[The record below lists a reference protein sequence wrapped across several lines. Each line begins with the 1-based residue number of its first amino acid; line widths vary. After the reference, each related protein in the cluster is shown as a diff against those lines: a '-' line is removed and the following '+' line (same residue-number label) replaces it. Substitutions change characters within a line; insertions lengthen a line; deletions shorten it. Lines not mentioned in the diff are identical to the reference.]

1 MKTIISANQVAS
13 SDPSYSFSWVRL
25 NNLIENDDRPL
36 SMQIYL
42 DHSATTPT
50 RTEAIAAM
58 HRVLT
63 SDWGNPSSIHQW
75 GERSSISIEQARFQ
89 VAALINANPD
99 AIAFTSGG
107 TEANN
112 QAIMGVANLYSTPQ
126 HLIISS
132 VEHSSISAPV
142 RWLETRGWEVTRLP
156 VDRDARVDPHD
167 LASTIRPNTV
177 LVSIIYGQS
186 EVGTIQPIPELAAIC
201 HHHQVYFHTDAVQ
214 TTGRIPIDVQ
224 NLGIDLLS
232 ISSHKLYGPQGAGAL
247 YIRPGLAL
255 VPLLA
260 GGGQEMGWR
269 SGTQAVPQIAGFG
282 VAAELASE
290 ELGVENLRLIGL
302 RDRLFTLLADCP
314 TLIPTGDSTHRLP
327 HHLSFCL
334 QIPRCQTQEAITGKT
349 IVRQLNLAGIGISS
363 GAACSSGKLT
373 PSPILLAMGYSE
385 TEAIGGIRITLGKST
400 IAADIDWTAMALKQI
415 LDRLMPK
422 LVCVS

>member
-1 MKTIISANQVAS
+1 
-13 SDPSYSFSWVRL
+13 
-25 NNLIENDDRPL
+25 
-36 SMQIYL
+36 MQIYL

-58 HRVLT
+58 HRVML

-75 GERSSISIEQARFQ
+75 GERASTAIEQARFQ
-89 VAALINANPD
+89 VAALLNANPD

-112 QAIMGVANLYSTPQ
+112 QAIIGVANLYATPQ

-142 RWLETRGWEVTRLP
+142 QWLESRGWAVTRLP
-156 VDRDARVDPHD
+156 VDRTGRIDPQD
-167 LASTIRPNTV
+167 LKLAIRPNTV
-177 LVSIIYGQS
+177 LVSIIYAQS
-186 EVGTIQPIPELAAIC
+186 EVGTIQPIAELADIC
-201 HHHQVYFHTDAVQ
+201 RQHQVCFHTDAVQ
-214 TTGRIPIDVQ
+214 AAGKISIDVQ
-224 NLGIDLLS
+224 KLGIDLLS

-247 YIRPGLAL
+247 YIRPGLNL
-255 VPLLA
+255 IPLLA

-290 ELGVENLRLIGL
+290 ELALESSRLISL
-302 RDRLFTLLADCP
+302 RDRFFELLADCP
-314 TLIPTGDSTHRLP
+314 ILVPTGDRQHRLP

-334 QIPRCQTQEAITGKT
+334 QPKCHLSEAITGKT

-363 GAACSSGKLT
+363 GAACASGKLT
-373 PSPILLAMGYSE
+373 PSPVLLAMGYSQ
-385 TEAIGGIRITLGKST
+385 TDAVGGIRLTLGKT
-400 IAADIDWTAMALKQI
+400 NTAADIDWTAMVLKQI
-415 LDRLMPK
+415 IDRLIPQ
-422 LVCVS
+422 LVCV

>member
-1 MKTIISANQVAS
+1 
-13 SDPSYSFSWVRL
+13 
-25 NNLIENDDRPL
+25 
-36 SMQIYL
+36 MQIYL

-50 RTEAIAAM
+50 RTESIAEM
-58 HRVLT
+58 HRVLAAE
-63 SDWGNPSSIHQW
+63 WGNPSSIHQW
-75 GERSSISIEQARFQ
+75 GERASIAIEQARFQ

-112 QAIMGVANLYSTPQ
+112 QVIMGVANLFSTPQ

-142 RWLETRGWEVTRLP
+142 RWLETTGWSVTRLP
-156 VDRDARVDPHD
+156 VDRDGRVNPDD
-167 LASTIRPNTV
+167 LASAIRPNTV

-201 HHHQVYFHTDAVQ
+201 QHDRVYFHTDAVQ
-214 TTGRIPIDVQ
+214 AVGRIPIDVQ
-224 NLGIDLLS
+224 KLGIDFLS
-232 ISSHKLYGPQGAGAL
+232 ISSHKLYGPQGTGAL
-247 YIRPGLAL
+247 YIRPGLNL

-282 VAAELASE
+282 VAAELASK
-290 ELGVENLRLIGL
+290 ELESENLRLIGL

-314 TLIPTGDSTHRLP
+314 TLIPTGNLTHRLP

-334 QIPRCQTQEAITGKT
+334 QIPHCQTQEAITGKT

-373 PSPILLAMGYSE
+373 PSPILLAMGYTE
-385 TEAIGGIRITLGKST
+385 TDAVSGIRITLGKST
-400 IAADIDWTAMALKQI
+400 TAADIDWTAMALKQI
-415 LDRLMPK
+415 LDRLLPK
-422 LVCVS
+422 LVCA

>member
-1 MKTIISANQVAS
+1 
-13 SDPSYSFSWVRL
+13 
-25 NNLIENDDRPL
+25 
-36 SMQIYL
+36 MQIYL

-50 RTEAIAAM
+50 RTEAIASM
-58 HRVLT
+58 HKVLT
-63 SDWGNPSSIHQW
+63 TAWGNPSSIHQW
-75 GERSSISIEQARFQ
+75 GERASTAIEQARFQ

-99 AIAFTSGG
+99 AIVFNSGG

-112 QAIMGVANLYSTPQ
+112 QAVMGVANLYSQPQ

-142 RWLETRGWEVTRLP
+142 DWLATKGWAVTRLP
-156 VDRDARVDPHD
+156 VDRLGRVNPRD
-167 LASTIRPNTV
+167 LVAAIQPNTV
-177 LVSIIYGQS
+177 LVSTIYGQS
-186 EVGTIQPIPELAAIC
+186 EVGTIQPIAELAAIC
-201 HHHQVYFHTDAVQ
+201 RERQVYFHTDAVQ
-214 TTGRIPIDVQ
+214 AAGRIPIDVQ

-232 ISSHKLYGPQGAGAL
+232 MSSHKLYGPQGAGAL
-247 YIRPGLAL
+247 YIRPGLDL

-290 ELGVENLRLIGL
+290 ELIAENLRLIGL

-314 TLIPTGDSTHRLP
+314 ILVPTGDRLHRLP

-334 QIPRCQTQEAITGKT
+334 QFPQCDPREAISGKT

-373 PSPILLAMGYSE
+373 PSSVLLAMGYSQ
-385 TEAIGGIRITLGKST
+385 TDAVGGIRLTLGKST
-400 IAADIDWTAMALKQI
+400 TVADIDWTAMALKQI
-415 LDRLMPK
+415 IDRLMPK
-422 LVCVS
+422 LICV

>member
-1 MKTIISANQVAS
+1 
-13 SDPSYSFSWVRL
+13 
-25 NNLIENDDRPL
+25 
-36 SMQIYL
+36 MQIYL

-63 SDWGNPSSIHQW
+63 SEWGNPSSIHQW
-75 GERSSISIEQARFQ
+75 GERSSTSIEQARFQ

-112 QAIMGVANLYSTPQ
+112 QAIMGVANRYDTPQ

-142 RWLETRGWEVTRLP
+142 QWLQNRGWQVTRLP
-156 VDRDARVDPHD
+156 VDRFGRVNPDD
-167 LASTIRPNTV
+167 LAMAIRPNTV
-177 LVSIIYGQS
+177 LVSIIYAQS
-186 EVGTIQPIPELAAIC
+186 EVGTIQPIAELAAIC
-201 HHHQVYFHTDAVQ
+201 QQYQVYFHTDAVQ
-214 TTGRIPIDVQ
+214 AAGRIAIDVQ
-224 NLGIDLLS
+224 MGIDLLS
-232 ISSHKLYGPQGAGAL
+232 ISSHKLYGPQGTGAL
-247 YIRPGLAL
+247 YIRPGLEL

-290 ELGVENLRLIGL
+290 ELAAENLRLIGL
-302 RDRLFTLLADCP
+302 RDRFFDLLSDCP
-314 TLIPTGDSTHRLP
+314 ILMPTGDKIHRLP

-334 QIPRCQTQEAITGKT
+334 AIPSCHSQAPITGKT

-363 GAACSSGKLT
+363 GAACASGKLT
-373 PSPILLAMGYSE
+373 PSPILLAMGYSQ
-385 TEAIGGIRITLGKST
+385 TDAVGGIRLTLGRST
-400 IAADIDWTAMALKQI
+400 TQADIDWTAMVLKQI
-415 LDRLMPK
+415 LERLTPQ
-422 LVCVS
+422 LVCI

>member
-1 MKTIISANQVAS
+1 
-13 SDPSYSFSWVRL
+13 
-25 NNLIENDDRPL
+25 
-36 SMQIYL
+36 MQIYL
-42 DHSATTPT
+42 DHGATTPT
-50 RTEAIAAM
+50 RPEALATM
-58 HRVLT
+58 QQVLG
-63 SDWGNPSSIHQW
+63 SGWGNPSSIHQW
-75 GERSSISIEQARFQ
+75 GERASIALEQARFQ

-112 QAIMGVANLYSTPQ
+112 QAIMGVANLYTTPQ

-142 RWLETRGWEVTRLP
+142 NWLETRGWSVTRLP
-156 VDRDARVDPHD
+156 VDRQGRIEPQD
-167 LASTIRPNTV
+167 LIAAIRPNTV
-177 LVSIIYGQS
+177 LVSVIYAQS
-186 EVGTIQPIPELAAIC
+186 EVGTIQPIAQLAEIC
-201 HHHQVYFHTDAVQ
+201 HQYRVRFHTDAVQ
-214 TTGRIPIDVQ
+214 AVGKIAIDVQ
-224 NLGIDLLS
+224 KSGIDLLS
-232 ISSHKLYGPQGAGAL
+232 MSSHKLYGPQGTGAL
-247 YIRPGLAL
+247 YIRPGLEL

-290 ELGVENLRLIGL
+290 ELIAERVRLIGL
-302 RDRLFTLLADCP
+302 RDRFFSLFVDCP
-314 TLIPTGDSTHRLP
+314 ILVPTGDRLDRLP

-334 QIPRCQTQEAITGKT
+334 QIPRSHSQEAITGKT

-373 PSPILLAMGYSE
+373 PSPILMAMGYSQ
-385 TEAIGGIRITLGKST
+385 TEAVGGIRITLGKST
-400 IAADIDWTAMALKQI
+400 TAADIEWTAMALKQI

-422 LVCVS
+422 LACV

>member
-1 MKTIISANQVAS
+1 MVPLPRHVLKHLRSCSKCLLRDGAILLAS
-13 SDPSYSFSWVRL
+13 TNGESRAS
-25 NNLIENDDRPL
+25 
-36 SMQIYL
+36 
-42 DHSATTPT
+42 
-50 RTEAIAAM
+50 IA
-58 HRVLT
+58 
-63 SDWGNPSSIHQW
+63 
-75 GERSSISIEQARFQ
+75 IEQARFQ

-112 QAIMGVANLYSTPQ
+112 QAIMGVANLYTTPQ

-142 RWLETRGWEVTRLP
+142 NWLETRGWSVTRLP
-156 VDRDARVDPHD
+156 VDRQGRIDPQD
-167 LASTIRPNTV
+167 LVAAIRPNTV
-177 LVSIIYGQS
+177 LVSVIYAQS
-186 EVGTIQPIPELAAIC
+186 EVGTIQSIAKLAEIC
-201 HHHQVYFHTDAVQ
+201 HQYRIYFHTDAVQ
-214 TTGRIPIDVQ
+214 AVGKIPIDVQ
-224 NLGIDLLS
+224 KLGIDLLS
-232 ISSHKLYGPQGAGAL
+232 MSSHKLYGPQGTGAL
-247 YIRPGLAL
+247 YIRPGLEL

-290 ELGVENLRLIGL
+290 ELAAESIRLISL
-302 RDRLFTLLADCP
+302 RDRLFSLLADCP
-314 TLIPTGDSTHRLP
+314 ILVPTGDRIHRLP

-334 QIPRCQTQEAITGKT
+334 QIPHSNSQEAITGKT

-373 PSPILLAMGYSE
+373 PTPILMAMGYSQ
-385 TEAIGGIRITLGKST
+385 TEAVGGIRITIGKST
-400 IAADIDWTAMALKQI
+400 TAADIDWTAMALKQI

-422 LVCVS
+422 LICA